1 MKASPQ
7 PNFTKMLVWLRSCL
21 FESRGIMGNGV
32 QPLDPVAIQIGSISV
47 KWYGVIIASA
57 VVIAL
62 LLALSEANKRKM
74 DKEIIVDLLIWA
86 IPISIIS
93 ARIYYVI
100 FEWDFYKNNLGE
112 IVKIWHG
119 GIAIY
124 GALIGA
130 VLTAI
135 IFSRIKKIS
144 FWQLADVV
152 APSLIIAQAIGRW
165 GNFMNQEAHGAET
178 TRSFLESLHLP
189 DFIINQMYIDG
200 AYYQPTF
207 LYESLWNVLGFIVL
221 LIIRRTKIRRG
232 ELFLGYVIWYSFGR
246 FFIEGMRT
254 DSLMW
259 GDFRVSQVL
268 SLLLIVLSIG
278 IIIYRRMK
286 MNPPY
291 YMEDKFCKVVK
302 KK

>member
-1 MKASPQ
+1 
-7 PNFTKMLVWLRSCL
+7 
-21 FESRGIMGNGV
+21 MGNGV

-259 GDFRVSQVL
+259 GDFRVSQVI

-291 YMEDKFCKVVK
+291 YMEDKFGKVVK

>member
-1 MKASPQ
+1 
-7 PNFTKMLVWLRSCL
+7 
-21 FESRGIMGNGV
+21 MGNGV

-259 GDFRVSQVL
+259 GNFRVSQVL

-278 IIIYRRMK
+278 IIYRRMK

-291 YMEDKFCKVVK
+291 YMEDKFGKVVK

>member
-1 MKASPQ
+1 
-7 PNFTKMLVWLRSCL
+7 
-21 FESRGIMGNGV
+21 MGNGV

-178 TRSFLESLHLP
+178 TRSFLESFHLP

-291 YMEDKFCKVVK
+291 YMEDKFGKVVK

>member
-1 MKASPQ
+1 
-7 PNFTKMLVWLRSCL
+7 
-21 FESRGIMGNGV
+21 MGNGV

-152 APSLIIAQAIGRW
+152 APNLIIAQAIGRW

-291 YMEDKFCKVVK
+291 YMEDKFGKVVK

>member
-1 MKASPQ
+1 MS
-7 PNFTKMLVWLRSCL
+7 
-21 FESRGIMGNGV
+21 NGV

-207 LYESLWNVLGFIVL
+207 LYESLWNVLGFVIL

-259 GDFRVSQVL
+259 GDFRVSQAL

-278 IIIYRRMK
+278 IIIYRRLK

-291 YMEDKFCKVVK
+291 YMEDKFGKVVK

>member
-1 MKASPQ
+1 
-7 PNFTKMLVWLRSCL
+7 
-21 FESRGIMGNGV
+21 MGNGV

-57 VVIAL
+57 VVITL

-291 YMEDKFCKVVK
+291 YMEDKFGKVVK

>member
-1 MKASPQ
+1 
-7 PNFTKMLVWLRSCL
+7 
-21 FESRGIMGNGV
+21 MGNGV
-32 QPLDPVAIQIGSISV
+32 QPLDPVAIQIGNISV

-207 LYESLWNVLGFIVL
+207 LYESLWNVLGFVIL

-259 GDFRVSQVL
+259 GDFRVSQAL

-278 IIIYRRMK
+278 IIIYRRLK

-291 YMEDKFCKVVK
+291 YMEDKFGKVVK

>member
-1 MKASPQ
+1 
-7 PNFTKMLVWLRSCL
+7 
-21 FESRGIMGNGV
+21 MGNGV
-32 QPLDPVAIQIGSISV
+32 QPLDPVAIQMGSLSV

-112 IVKIWHG
+112 IIKIWHG

-135 IFSRIKKIS
+135 IFSRVKKIS

-178 TRSFLESLHLP
+178 TRVFLEGLHLP
-189 DFIINQMYIDG
+189 DFIINQMFIDG
-200 AYYQPTF
+200 IYYQPTF
-207 LYESLWNVLGFIVL
+207 LYESLWNVLGFILL
-221 LIIRRTKIRRG
+221 LIIRRTKIRSG
-232 ELFLGYVIWYSFGR
+232 ELFLSYVIWYSFGR

-278 IIIYRRMK
+278 LIIYRRLK

-291 YMEDKFCKVVK
+291 YMEDKFGKVAK

>member
-1 MKASPQ
+1 
-7 PNFTKMLVWLRSCL
+7 
-21 FESRGIMGNGV
+21 MGNGV

-259 GDFRVSQVL
+259 EDFRVSQVL

-291 YMEDKFCKVVK
+291 YMEDKFGKVVK

>member
-1 MKASPQ
+1 
-7 PNFTKMLVWLRSCL
+7 
-21 FESRGIMGNGV
+21 MGNGV

-124 GALIGA
+124 GALIGG

-291 YMEDKFCKVVK
+291 YMEDKFGKVVK

>member
-1 MKASPQ
+1 
-7 PNFTKMLVWLRSCL
+7 
-21 FESRGIMGNGV
+21 MGNGV

-178 TRSFLESLHLP
+178 THSFLESLHLP

-291 YMEDKFCKVVK
+291 YMEDKFGKVVK

>member
-1 MKASPQ
+1 
-7 PNFTKMLVWLRSCL
+7 
-21 FESRGIMGNGV
+21 MGNGV

-207 LYESLWNVLGFIVL
+207 LYESLWYVLGFVIL

-259 GDFRVSQVL
+259 GDFRVSQAL

-278 IIIYRRMK
+278 IIIYRRLK

-291 YMEDKFCKVVK
+291 YMEDKFGKVVK

>member
-1 MKASPQ
+1 
-7 PNFTKMLVWLRSCL
+7 
-21 FESRGIMGNGV
+21 MGNGV

-232 ELFLGYVIWYSFGR
+232 ELFLGYVIWYPFGR

-291 YMEDKFCKVVK
+291 YMEDKFGKVVK

>member
-1 MKASPQ
+1 
-7 PNFTKMLVWLRSCL
+7 
-21 FESRGIMGNGV
+21 MGNGV

-135 IFSRIKKIS
+135 IFSRIKKNS

-207 LYESLWNVLGFIVL
+207 LYESLWNVLGFVIL

-259 GDFRVSQVL
+259 GDFRVSQAL

-278 IIIYRRMK
+278 IIIYRRLK

-291 YMEDKFCKVVK
+291 YMEDKFGKVVK

>member
-1 MKASPQ
+1 
-7 PNFTKMLVWLRSCL
+7 
-21 FESRGIMGNGV
+21 MGNGV

-221 LIIRRTKIRRG
+221 LIIRRTKIRSG

-291 YMEDKFCKVVK
+291 YIEDKFGKVVK

>member
-1 MKASPQ
+1 
-7 PNFTKMLVWLRSCL
+7 
-21 FESRGIMGNGV
+21 MGNGV

-178 TRSFLESLHLP
+178 TRYFLESLHLP

-207 LYESLWNVLGFIVL
+207 LYESLWNVLGFVIL

-259 GDFRVSQVL
+259 GDFRVSQAL

-278 IIIYRRMK
+278 IIIYRRLK

-291 YMEDKFCKVVK
+291 YMEDKFGKVVK

>member
-1 MKASPQ
+1 
-7 PNFTKMLVWLRSCL
+7 
-21 FESRGIMGNGV
+21 MGNGV

-207 LYESLWNVLGFIVL
+207 LYESLWNVLGFVIL

-259 GDFRVSQVL
+259 GDFRVSQAL
-268 SLLLIVLSIG
+268 SFLLIVLSIG
-278 IIIYRRMK
+278 IIIYRRLK

-291 YMEDKFCKVVK
+291 YMEDKFGKVVK

>member
-1 MKASPQ
+1 
-7 PNFTKMLVWLRSCL
+7 
-21 FESRGIMGNGV
+21 MGNGV

-207 LYESLWNVLGFIVL
+207 LHESLWNVLGFIVL

-291 YMEDKFCKVVK
+291 YMEDKFGKVVK

>member
-1 MKASPQ
+1 
-7 PNFTKMLVWLRSCL
+7 
-21 FESRGIMGNGV
+21 MGNGV

-135 IFSRIKKIS
+135 IFSQIKKIS

-291 YMEDKFCKVVK
+291 YMEDKFGKVVK

>member
-1 MKASPQ
+1 MD
-7 PNFTKMLVWLRSCL
+7 
-21 FESRGIMGNGV
+21 NGL
-32 QPLDPVAIQIGSISV
+32 QPLDPVAIQLGNISV

-130 VLTAI
+130 VLTAV

-144 FWQLADVV
+144 FWQLADVI

-178 TRSFLESLHLP
+178 TRTFLENLHLP
-189 DFIINQMYIDG
+189 EFIINQMYIDG

-207 LYESLWNVLGFIVL
+207 LYESLWNVIGFIIL
-221 LIIRRTKIRRG
+221 LVIRRTKIRRG
-232 ELFLGYVIWYSFGR
+232 ELFLSYVIWYSFGR

-268 SLLLIVLSIG
+268 SVLLIILSIG
-278 IIIYRRMK
+278 IIVYRRLK

-291 YMEDKFCKVVK
+291 YMEDKYGKVAK
-302 KK
+302 EIKS

>member
-1 MKASPQ
+1 
-7 PNFTKMLVWLRSCL
+7 
-21 FESRGIMGNGV
+21 MGNGV

-130 VLTAI
+130 VLTAV

-144 FWQLADVV
+144 FWKLADVV

-178 TRSFLESLHLP
+178 TRSFLEGLHLP
-189 DFIINQMYIDG
+189 EFIINQMYIDG

-221 LIIRRTKIRRG
+221 LIIRRTKIRSG
-232 ELFLGYVIWYSFGR
+232 ELFLSYVIWYSFGR

-278 IIIYRRMK
+278 LIIYRRVK

-291 YMEDKFCKVVK
+291 YMEDKLGKVAK

>member
-1 MKASPQ
+1 
-7 PNFTKMLVWLRSCL
+7 
-21 FESRGIMGNGV
+21 MGNGV

-100 FEWDFYKNNLGE
+100 FEWGFYKNNLGE

-291 YMEDKFCKVVK
+291 YMEDKFGKVVK

>member
-1 MKASPQ
+1 
-7 PNFTKMLVWLRSCL
+7 
-21 FESRGIMGNGV
+21 MGNGV

-278 IIIYRRMK
+278 IVIYRRMK

-291 YMEDKFCKVVK
+291 YMEDKFGKVVK

>member
-1 MKASPQ
+1 
-7 PNFTKMLVWLRSCL
+7 
-21 FESRGIMGNGV
+21 MGNGV

-178 TRSFLESLHLP
+178 TRSFLENLHLP

-207 LYESLWNVLGFIVL
+207 LYESLWNVLGFVIL

-259 GDFRVSQVL
+259 GDFRVSQAL

-278 IIIYRRMK
+278 IIIYRRLK

-291 YMEDKFCKVVK
+291 YMEDKFGKVVK

>member
-1 MKASPQ
+1 
-7 PNFTKMLVWLRSCL
+7 
-21 FESRGIMGNGV
+21 MGNGV

-232 ELFLGYVIWYSFGR
+232 ELFLDYVIWYSFGR

-291 YMEDKFCKVVK
+291 YMEDKFGKVVK

>member
-1 MKASPQ
+1 
-7 PNFTKMLVWLRSCL
+7 
-21 FESRGIMGNGV
+21 MGNGV

-189 DFIINQMYIDG
+189 DFIINQMYIDS

-207 LYESLWNVLGFIVL
+207 LYESLWNVLGFVIL

-259 GDFRVSQVL
+259 GDFRVSQAL

-278 IIIYRRMK
+278 IIIYRRLK

-291 YMEDKFCKVVK
+291 YMEDKFGKVVK

>member
-1 MKASPQ
+1 
-7 PNFTKMLVWLRSCL
+7 
-21 FESRGIMGNGV
+21 MGNGV
-32 QPLDPVAIQIGSISV
+32 QPLDPVVIQIGSISV

-207 LYESLWNVLGFIVL
+207 LYESLWNVLGFVIL

-259 GDFRVSQVL
+259 GDFRVSQAL

-278 IIIYRRMK
+278 IIIYRRLK

-291 YMEDKFCKVVK
+291 YMEDKFGKVVK

>member
-1 MKASPQ
+1 
-7 PNFTKMLVWLRSCL
+7 
-21 FESRGIMGNGV
+21 MGNGV

-207 LYESLWNVLGFIVL
+207 LYESLWNVLGFVIL

-259 GDFRVSQVL
+259 GDFRVSQAL

-278 IIIYRRMK
+278 IIIYRRLK

-291 YMEDKFCKVVK
+291 YMEDKFGKVVK
-302 KK
+302 RK

>member
-1 MKASPQ
+1 
-7 PNFTKMLVWLRSCL
+7 
-21 FESRGIMGNGV
+21 MGNGV
-32 QPLDPVAIQIGSISV
+32 QPLDPVAIQMGSLSV

-112 IVKIWHG
+112 IIKIWHG

-135 IFSRIKKIS
+135 IFSRVKKIS

-178 TRSFLESLHLP
+178 TRAFLERLHLP
-189 DFIINQMYIDG
+189 DFIINQMFIDG
-200 AYYQPTF
+200 IYYQPTF
-207 LYESLWNVLGFIVL
+207 LYESLWNVLGFILL
-221 LIIRRTKIRRG
+221 LIIRRTKIRSG
-232 ELFLGYVIWYSFGR
+232 ELFLSYVIWYSFGR

-278 IIIYRRMK
+278 LIIYRRLK

-291 YMEDKFCKVVK
+291 YMEDKFGKVAK

>member
-1 MKASPQ
+1 
-7 PNFTKMLVWLRSCL
+7 
-21 FESRGIMGNGV
+21 MGNGV

-189 DFIINQMYIDG
+189 DFIINQIYIDG

-291 YMEDKFCKVVK
+291 YMEDKFGKVVK

>member
-1 MKASPQ
+1 
-7 PNFTKMLVWLRSCL
+7 
-21 FESRGIMGNGV
+21 MGNGV
-32 QPLDPVAIQIGSISV
+32 QPLDPVAIQMGSISV

-135 IFSRIKKIS
+135 IFSRFKKIS

-207 LYESLWNVLGFIVL
+207 LYESLWNVLGFVIL

-259 GDFRVSQVL
+259 GDFRVSQAL

-278 IIIYRRMK
+278 IIIYRRLK

-291 YMEDKFCKVVK
+291 YMEDKFGKVVK

>member
-1 MKASPQ
+1 
-7 PNFTKMLVWLRSCL
+7 
-21 FESRGIMGNGV
+21 MGNGV

-268 SLLLIVLSIG
+268 SLLLIVLSIV

-291 YMEDKFCKVVK
+291 YMEDKFGKVVK

>member
-1 MKASPQ
+1 
-7 PNFTKMLVWLRSCL
+7 
-21 FESRGIMGNGV
+21 MGNGV

-135 IFSRIKKIS
+135 IFSPIKKIS

-207 LYESLWNVLGFIVL
+207 LYESLWNVLGFVIL

-259 GDFRVSQVL
+259 GDFRVSQAL

-278 IIIYRRMK
+278 IIIYRRLK

-291 YMEDKFCKVVK
+291 YMEDKFGKVVK

>member
-1 MKASPQ
+1 MS
-7 PNFTKMLVWLRSCL
+7 
-21 FESRGIMGNGV
+21 NGV

-291 YMEDKFCKVVK
+291 YMEDKFGKVVK